1 MSSEFEAFLAKGR
14 EAYQKADYVAAERS
28 LTEALQRGASGY
40 ADVHHQLGVIYH
52 SWGLLPKARAEF
64 EEALRINPHYTEAAL
79 NLSITYNDLGR
90 YSESREL
97 LARFAPSGDE
107 QPGQDLTRAK
117 IANLHAEVGDAYRS
131 ASMQRDAVLEYRR
144 ALGLCPHFV
153 DIRNRLAQT
162 LAELGERDEAIGEL
176 RVATADRPSYLPA
189 RLQLSLL
196 LYGKGDKEGAV
207 KELQK
212 VLEIQPTNERAQQYM
227 RMLEPERNHA

>member
-1 MSSEFEAFLAKGR
+1 MSNEFEAYLAKGR
-14 EAYQKADYVAAERS
+14 EAYEKADYVAAERS
-28 LTEALQRGASGY
+28 LTEAVHRGASGY

-64 EEALRINPHYTEAAL
+64 EEALRINPRYTEAAL

-97 LARFAPSGDE
+97 LARFAPPGAE
-107 QPGQDLTRAK
+107 QPGHELTKAK

-131 ASMQRDAVLEYRR
+131 AAMPKEAVIEYRK
-144 ALGLCPHFV
+144 ALGLAPHFV

-162 LAELGERDEAIGEL
+162 LAEMGERDEAIGEL
-176 RVATADRPSYLPA
+176 RVACADRPGYVPA
-189 RLQLSLL
+189 RLQLALL
-196 LYGKGDKEGAV
+196 LYGRGDKDGAK
-207 KELQK
+207 KELQR
-212 VLEIQPTNERAQQYM
+212 VLEIQPTNERAQQYI